1 MRLTQT
7 SYVIAIV
14 AAMALTVATAGAHS
28 RHSRS
33 VRLAPH
39 AYDGGNYAYVGDP
52 TPAIGTFSYGA
63 GRAPYGWNK
72 DYSLDFQLQGH
83 N

>member
-1 MRLTQT
+1 
-7 SYVIAIV
+7 
-14 AAMALTVATAGAHS
+14 
-28 RHSRS
+28 
-33 VRLAPH
+33 LAPH